1 MSAAKSS
8 DDQLPAL
15 WEAGIPL
22 NDAWIEFARFF
33 DSFAYRA
40 LRTYPANDP
49 DVLARDPRYEQLQG
63 WLPKT
68 WKARKEKLLVTTTNE
83 RANLLD
89 EIYANRLWA
98 IGFQTLPSGSDE
110 LVRVPHRHF
119 LFVNGVGPAVA
130 MNWDRGELTVDGTTY
145 FDIRVVRN
153 PLRPDRKLARTS
165 ASERSPRS
173 KAKKSQSN
181 PGRRIKRASTPKTK
195 AGRKNVGGRPNTS
208 REIRKAFRKMLSETP
223 ACADLP
229 HKTLIGDV
237 REALFG
243 KGSRDIEKPGYK
255 YSPMDKIIGQELSEF
270 RNKNKRNKPNKL

>member
-22 NDAWIEFARFF
+22 DSAWITFGKSF
-33 DSFAYRA
+33 DLSTAKPRNST
-40 LRTYPANDP
+40 LRGLIPET
-49 DVLARDPRYEQLQG
+49 REGRRQ
-63 WLPKT
+63 
-68 WKARKEKLLVTTTNE
+68 KALVTTING
-83 RANLLD
+83 RGHLLD
-89 EIYANRLWA
+89 EIYAGRLWA
-98 IGFQTLPSGSDE
+98 IGFRTLASGSDKI
-110 LVRVPHRHF
+110 VRVPVRHF
-119 LFVNGVGPAVA
+119 FSVNGVRPAIDIH
-130 MNWDRGELTVDGTTY
+130 WDKDELTVDGTEY

-173 KAKKSQSN
+173 KAKRSQKN
-181 PGRRIKRASTPKTK
+181 PGRRIKRASTPKRK
-195 AGRKNVGGRPNTS
+195 AARKNVGGRPNTS
-208 REIRKAFRKMLSETP
+208 REIRKTFQKMLSETP
-223 ACADLP
+223 ECADLP

-243 KGSRDIEKPGYK
+243 KGSRDIEKRGFK
-255 YSPMDKIIGQELSEF
+255 YSAMDKIIGQELSAF